1 MSAAAEYYGYLLS
14 QGYGEE
20 QIARFAYFA
29 DQANKGVISHNQ
41 AYRQAL
47 AEGWSNGDGKF
58 KDWLNRANDQGWI
71 DKGLGV
77 LGGLAAIGLS
87 RRQGGGGAMGGGQD
101 YCLTNPQDP
110 ICGGQQP
117 NRTGLW
123 ILGGVA
129 VIGVGVAIYFATKKD
144 D

>member
-20 QIARFAYFA
+20 QIAHFAYFA

-47 AEGWSNGDGKF
+47 DEGWSNGDGKF

-77 LGGLAAIGLS
+77 LGGLAAMS
-87 RRQGGGGAMGGGQD
+87 RNRRQGGGTQTGAFGQ
-101 YCLTNPQDP
+101 TQEFRPPPPPPRN
-110 ICGGQQP
+110 
-117 NRTGLW
+117 TGLW

-129 VIGVGVAIYFATKKD
+129 VIGIGVAIYFATKKD
-144 D
+144 